1 MSDISDPAGA
11 SLRLSNDERER
22 AVAALQTHATAG
34 RLDDAELQSRSAAAR
49 SAVTRGDLAPLFT
62 DLPGGLHLDP
72 AGGHHPGAAE
82 QPGGAQPAAA
92 FPQTPQDQTS
102 YAQGGQYGQP
112 AQNAPYG
119 YGAPQPEQPGS
130 RWGLLVVSIMPFI
143 AVILFFLTGMVWGY
157 QFSWLWF
164 LLIPLAGAL
173 VYGVG
178 GAQRRR

>member
-22 AVAALQTHATAG
+22 AVAALQSHAGAG
-34 RLDDAELQSRSAAAR
+34 RLDDSELQSRTAAAR
-49 SAVTRGDLAPLFT
+49 SAVTRGDLTPLFA

-72 AGGHHPGAAE
+72 AHGQA
-82 QPGGAQPAAA
+82 AQPAQG
-92 FPQTPQDQTS
+92 PQYGS
-102 YAQGGQYGQP
+102 GAQYGQNAP
-112 AQNAPYG
+112 YGQNPPYG
-119 YGAPQPEQPGS
+119 YGAPAQPEQAGS

-143 AVILFFLTGMVWGY
+143 AVILFFLTGMIWGY
-157 QFSWLWF
+157 QYSWLWF

-178 GAQRRR
+178 GVQRRR